1 VGITDATDDIATA
14 RAMETVAVVIP
25 TLKEKKRSNIRKK
38 KEESYKG
45 KEVVA
50 LNQRR

>member
-1 VGITDATDDIATA
+1 MGITDATDDIATA
-14 RAMETVAVVIP
+14 KAMETVAVVIP

-38 KEESYKG
+38 KEEPYKG